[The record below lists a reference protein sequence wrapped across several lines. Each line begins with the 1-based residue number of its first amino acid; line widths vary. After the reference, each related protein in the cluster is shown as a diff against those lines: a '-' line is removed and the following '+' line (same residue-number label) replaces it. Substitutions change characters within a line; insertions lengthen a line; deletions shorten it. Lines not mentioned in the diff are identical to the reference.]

1 MTNRID
7 EVQYLP
13 SQPAILA
20 TAWSCKSPDVRED
33 IGLHQF
39 YLSLLL
45 GHPVM
50 VVNNDY
56 RANLPRCPTQGEEV
70 ATTINSRFHKFSE
83 FKIGVKHGTCI
94 L

>member
-1 MTNRID
+1 M
-7 EVQYLP
+7 
-13 SQPAILA
+13 
-20 TAWSCKSPDVRED
+20 RED

-83 FKIGVKHGTCI
+83 FKIGVKHGTLKLWYLSKNSEI
-94 L
+94 LSNYLIFTVAFVT